1 MLLSSAIAGRWIICA
16 KSHLT
21 IAWLR
26 NVNASTTYNEAVRE
40 YFANPAH
47 AGDLQ
52 GSFDQTIAADVS
64 ASENG
69 AQIVLAAGIQAGSIA
84 EIAYR
89 AWGCPHLIA
98 ALELAC
104 KSLVNQPLASL
115 ENFDSADITQ
125 HLAVPTEKR
134 GRILLVEDALATL
147 WAQVAGA
154 DT

>member
-1 MLLSSAIAGRWIICA
+1 MNAG
-16 KSHLT
+16 
-21 IAWLR
+21 
-26 NVNASTTYNEAVRE
+26 TTYNEAVRTC
-40 YFANPAH
+40 FKGPAY

-52 GSFDQTIAADVS
+52 GTFDQTLTADVS
-64 ASENG
+64 ESEGG
-69 AQIVLAAGIQAGSIA
+69 AQVVLAAGIKARSIA
-84 EIAYR
+84 EITYR

-104 KSLVNQPLASL
+104 ETLVNQPVQSL
-115 ENFDSADITQ
+115 ENFDLADIRQ
-125 HLAVPTEKR
+125 NLAVPTEKT